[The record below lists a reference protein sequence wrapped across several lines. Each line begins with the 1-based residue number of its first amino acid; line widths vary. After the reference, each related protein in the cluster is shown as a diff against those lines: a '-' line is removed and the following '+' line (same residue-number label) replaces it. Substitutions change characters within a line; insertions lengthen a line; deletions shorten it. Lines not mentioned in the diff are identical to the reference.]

1 MTLRNIDTDRL
12 LLMPVTLEIVKSLMV
27 GSNDELLKLQI
38 NPNTKWPTKDTKDIL
53 PIINRTLEKNKVPSG
68 FETWMIIKKDNM
80 QVIGDI
86 GFHSEPNE
94 KGEVEVGY
102 CLVEDERG
110 KGFGFEALSAIMD
123 WIHFQKN
130 VSIVKA
136 QCLIE
141 NKPSA
146 RILQKVGMKEIDR
159 DMDSIYWEFIK
170 PVS

>member
-86 GFHSEPNE
+86 
-94 KGEVEVGY
+94 
-102 CLVEDERG
+102 
-110 KGFGFEALSAIMD
+110 
-123 WIHFQKN
+123 
-130 VSIVKA
+130 
-136 QCLIE
+136 
-141 NKPSA
+141 
-146 RILQKVGMKEIDR
+146 DR
-159 DMDSIYWEFIK
+159 KS
-170 PVS
+170 VV